1 MRNWKLP
8 VVTGVT
14 ALLLAACSGGPAAA
28 TPLASLGAGEGELNL
43 VIWSGYAEDGSTFP
57 EYDWVTP
64 FEEATG
70 CEVKTAVQADSANGV
85 QLAAFRRIRR
95 RGLLGQRHRPPDG
108 RAATSRRSTPPCSRT
123 TPTCSRA

>member
-14 ALLLAACSGGPAAA
+14 TLLLAACSGGPAAA

-43 VIWSGYAEDGSTFP
+43 VIWSGYAEDGSAYP
-57 EYDWVTP
+57 EFDWVTP
-64 FEEATG
+64 FEAATG
-70 CEVKTAVQADSANGV
+70 CQVKTAVQADSANGV
-85 QLAAFRRIRR
+85 QLLRSGEYDGGSFSGNATDRLMAAGDVAPINT
-95 RGLLGQRHRPPDG
+95 
-108 RAATSRRSTPPCSRT
+108 ACSRT